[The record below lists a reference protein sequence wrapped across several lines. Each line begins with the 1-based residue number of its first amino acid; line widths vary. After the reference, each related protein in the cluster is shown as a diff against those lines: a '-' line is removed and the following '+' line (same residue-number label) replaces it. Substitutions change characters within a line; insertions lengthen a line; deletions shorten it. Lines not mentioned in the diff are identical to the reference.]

1 MEHTKEGTN
10 SSGQSQE
17 TYQRMIAEIQD
28 YAILLLD
35 TEGNVQNWNLGAQKI
50 KGYTEQEIVG
60 RNFRIF
66 YLDTDRESLLPE
78 KLINEAFTVGRATH
92 EGWRVRKDGSTFWG
106 LVVITAVHDADG
118 NTIGF
123 TKVTRDLTERKLA
136 EDQIR
141 NYAKDIE
148 FRNKQLEE
156 FAYIASHDLQ
166 EPLRKIQIFAEMLHS
181 SLNDKETA
189 TRYAEKITASA
200 QRMSNLIKSVLKY
213 SQLSRTDDLYEPVD
227 LNTVLD
233 NVKEDYDLLIKEKNV
248 TLSTVGLPVINAIPV
263 QMHQLLGN
271 LLSNAI
277 KFSSQEPDI
286 RITARPVLKSELDEI
301 SVADKNRAYIKIVIT
316 DNGIGFDQQYADQIF
331 KIFKRL
337 TDNAGTGIGLALCK
351 KIVENHNGHISVAS
365 ELGKGTVFTILLPE

>member
-1 MEHTKEGTN
+1 MEDQKESTQN
-10 SSGQSQE
+10 SRQNQE
-17 TYQRMIAEIQD
+17 TYQRMIAEVQD

-35 TEGNVQNWNLGAQKI
+35 TEGNVQNWNLGAQQI
-50 KGYTEQEIVG
+50 KGYSEQEIVG

-66 YLDTDRESLLPE
+66 YLDADREALLPE
-78 KLINEAFTVGRATH
+78 KLISEAFAVGRATH

-106 LVVITAVHDADG
+106 LVVITAVHDAEG

-181 SLNDKETA
+181 NLDDKDSA

-213 SQLSRTDDLYEPVD
+213 SQLSRTDDLYERVD
-227 LNTVLD
+227 LNTVLG

-248 TLSTVGLPVINAIPV
+248 TLTAVGMPVINAIPV

-277 KFSSQEPDI
+277 KFASHEPDI
-286 RITARPVLKSELDEI
+286 KITSRPVLRSELDDITI
-301 SVADKNRAYIKIVIT
+301 SDKSRAYIQIVVA
-316 DNGIGFDQQYADQIF
+316 DNGIGFEQHYAEQVF

-351 KIVENHNGHISVAS
+351 KIVENHHGHISVAS

>member
-1 MEHTKEGTN
+1 MEQKKESTQN
-10 SSGQSQE
+10 NRQSQE
-17 TYQRMIAEIQD
+17 TYQRMIAEVQD

-66 YLDTDRESLLPE
+66 YLDADREALLPE
-78 KLINEAFTVGRATH
+78 KLISKAFAAGRATH
-92 EGWRVRKDGSTFWG
+92 EGWRVRKDGSVFWG

-118 NTIGF
+118 STIGF

-141 NYAKDIE
+141 NYTKDIE

-166 EPLRKIQIFAEMLHS
+166 EPLRKIQIFAEMLNS
-181 SLNDKETA
+181 SLDDKETA
-189 TRYAEKITASA
+189 NRYAAKITASA

-213 SQLSRTDDLYEPVD
+213 SQLSRTEDLYERVD
-227 LNTVLD
+227 LNNVLE
-233 NVKEDYDLLIKEKNV
+233 NVKKDYDLLIKEKNA
-248 TLSTVGLPVINAIPV
+248 TLTAVGLPSINAIPV

-277 KFSSQEPDI
+277 KFASQEPDI
-286 RITARPVLKSELDEI
+286 RITARPVLKSELDDI
-301 SVADKNRAYIKIVIT
+301 PLADKDRTFVKIVVAD
-316 DNGIGFDQQYADQIF
+316 NGVGFDQQYAEQVF

-351 KIVENHNGHISVAS
+351 KIVENHHGHISVAS